1 MSENQQDKKQK
12 RKKILYTLAACGIAA
27 TSFLS
32 GFFIDRL
39 TWDQEL
45 RELARIKERM
55 QKSYYE
61 EITDEEFYDVV
72 FAAVNDQL
80 LDDYSWYMTPSEY
93 AQSQEEAK
101 GQQSGLGLVF
111 NTKTSD
117 GQDQML
123 VSRVCGNSPAEA
135 AGIMAGDK
143 VVGFGDSETQIT
155 DSVVFDE
162 FSDYI
167 LDKNTGEKFYVK
179 LQKVNGGTAIV
190 QVSRENYVENYVFYR
205 TNTESYSFTGEKASE
220 LTQGSNALSALANDT
235 AYIRLTA
242 FNGSAALEFQSA
254 MNLFKRQ
261 EKTNLVLDLR
271 GNGGGFL
278 HIMQDIAGYF
288 CKNATERKPVVAIAD
303 YGEKTTPFKAYGNY
317 YYDYFKTESRICVL
331 ADNGSASA
339 SECLLGSML
348 DHGAIAYGDICLS
361 ERGGVA
367 KTYGKGI
374 MQTTYPFLTSGGAVK
389 LTTAKILWP
398 KGNCIHGVGILPAN
412 GTKTVAENYAG
423 DSEIEAALSAL
434 FS

>member
-1 MSENQQDKKQK
+1 MSENQQRKAQK

-39 TWDQEL
+39 TWDREL
-45 RELARIKERM
+45 KELARLKDRI

-61 EITDEEFYDVV
+61 QITDEKFYDVV

-80 LDDYSWYMTPSEY
+80 LDDYSWYMAPSEY

-101 GQQSGLGLVF
+101 GKQSGLGLVF
-111 NTKTSD
+111 NTKTPNGES
-117 GQDQML
+117 QML
-123 VSRVCGNSPAEA
+123 VSRVCGNSPAEK
-135 AGIMAGDK
+135 AGIVAGDK
-143 VVGFGDSETQIT
+143 IVGFGDTQTQIT
-155 DSVVFDE
+155 NSVIFGE

-167 LDKNTGEKFYVK
+167 SGKGTGESFFIK
-179 LQKVNGGTAIV
+179 LQRVNGGTEIM

-205 TNTESYSFTGEKASE
+205 TNTQSYSFTGEKASE
-220 LTQGSNALSALANDT
+220 LTQGTNALSCLSSDT

-242 FNGSAALEFQSA
+242 FNGSAALEFQNA
-254 MNLFKRQ
+254 MNLFKEQ

-288 CKNATERKPVVAIAD
+288 CKNATEKKPVVAIAD
-303 YGEKTTPFKAYGNY
+303 YGEKTTSFKAYGNY
-317 YYDYFKTESRICVL
+317 YYDYFKNESRICVL
-331 ADNGSASA
+331 ADSGSASA

-348 DHGAIAYGDICLS
+348 DHGAISYEDICLS
-361 ERGGVA
+361 MRGGVA

-374 MQTTYPFLTSGGAVK
+374 MQTTYPFLSSGGAVK

-398 KGNCIHGVGILPAN
+398 KGNCIHGVGILAEN
-412 GTKTVAENYAG
+412 GTKTVAENYVG
-423 DSEIEAALSAL
+423 DSEIAAAIAVL